1 MYLYNS
7 NGLTEAH
14 ISPPLLRE
22 TSTSRPLPSL
32 IRRLALSAAS
42 APVPDLIAML
52 RSRSPF
58 PPSSPHPSKPH
69 EAPRLVVASLHVVLT
84 SLSQQCHEGSGGG
97 GLREAFALVAHA
109 ESQSPPTSTGPEV
122 YASLLQCCVT
132 TGRSRRAARC
142 TPRDQAQVVLLVERL
157 HWHDAHHL
165 LRPLR
170 RAHRRRA
177 HVRHAPSQ

>member
-1 MYLYNS
+1 MWNDKSDGYPIPARNPTGTSTDFYPQIWIRVQISTRSLFADGWVIALPDPNPTRWHPYRKVSEIKPMYLYNS

-84 SLSQQCHEGSGGG
+84 SLS
-97 GLREAFALVAHA
+97 
-109 ESQSPPTSTGPEV
+109 
-122 YASLLQCCVT
+122 
-132 TGRSRRAARC
+132 
-142 TPRDQAQVVLLVERL
+142 
-157 HWHDAHHL
+157 
-165 LRPLR
+165 
-170 RAHRRRA
+170 
-177 HVRHAPSQ
+177 